1 MAIEN
6 RAFPRWLRLIARWSL
21 PGTFLLVLDVTYE
34 RTLLTWSQGEQM
46 IGFSVSHLLGPIV
59 LVAWVSV
66 MAAQIFLLALILIVI
81 RWYLTRQRLNA
92 APWIEAGVL
101 FVCVV
106 ALYIPDRFWKRATVN
121 LLGPGPHAAQTLV
134 YAAHDGDKSTVELL
148 LKKGVP
154 IDILNQTSTAL
165 NGACAGQQT
174 EMARFLLSKG
184 ADLNHAPDCQHFSNL
199 LK

>member
-21 PGTFLLVLDVTYE
+21 PGTFLLVLDVTYNE
-34 RTLLTWSQGEQM
+34 LCDL
-46 IGFSVSHLLGPIV
+46 VSGRANDRIQRFHLLGPIV

-81 RWYLTRQRLNA
+81 RWIDTPALKRGPLDRS
-92 APWIEAGVL
+92 GSL

-121 LLGPGPHAAQTLV
+121 LLGPGPTQRKLSSMLRMT
-134 YAAHDGDKSTVELL
+134 E
-148 LKKGVP
+148 
-154 IDILNQTSTAL
+154 TS
-165 NGACAGQQT
+165 
-174 EMARFLLSKG
+174 LLS
-184 ADLNHAPDCQHFSNL
+184 NCC
-199 LK
+199 